1 MKITL
6 DRKNLLNELSFVNGL
21 TDGSVNPNHTA
32 VLFEINDNKLIL
44 TATNGTAVVTSE
56 VTITNKD
63 KNENFAGAIKAN
75 KFIGL
80 LQHIASDMVNMS
92 FSTNNVTM
100 TANKGRYSVGI
111 LDGAVPHIKS
121 FSTFKETGK
130 LFTID
135 SKGFIRGITTTAPFA
150 SKKEST
156 QYTLR
161 SIGIKATPN
170 EVHFYATDST
180 CVFHMKIDDV
190 DPLNVEREQTLKI
203 DPVYMSFLSGLNSEE
218 RIEVRIS
225 DSIMSFKCGTRKLFL
240 NILLGELPNIPDKIM
255 PKWKSE
261 LNVTLKIDIGD
272 FKEAVKRFEYAADV
286 KFKRVIFSAN
296 DTALSMQAKD
306 PFDEGVDFYDE
317 VSLKEGANGSFV
329 TDGKRI
335 SEFLNKLDSGTLIN
349 RFATTKEPVLFET
362 ENGLNYLVMQVE

>member
-170 EVHFYATDST
+170 EVHFTPPIALVCST
-180 CVFHMKIDDV
+180 
-190 DPLNVEREQTLKI
+190 
-203 DPVYMSFLSGLNSEE
+203 
-218 RIEVRIS
+218 
-225 DSIMSFKCGTRKLFL
+225 
-240 NILLGELPNIPDKIM
+240 
-255 PKWKSE
+255 
-261 LNVTLKIDIGD
+261 
-272 FKEAVKRFEYAADV
+272 
-286 KFKRVIFSAN
+286 
-296 DTALSMQAKD
+296 
-306 PFDEGVDFYDE
+306 
-317 VSLKEGANGSFV
+317 
-329 TDGKRI
+329 
-335 SEFLNKLDSGTLIN
+335 
-349 RFATTKEPVLFET
+349 
-362 ENGLNYLVMQVE
+362 

>member
-1 MKITL
+1 
-6 DRKNLLNELSFVNGL
+6 
-21 TDGSVNPNHTA
+21 
-32 VLFEINDNKLIL
+32 
-44 TATNGTAVVTSE
+44 
-56 VTITNKD
+56 
-63 KNENFAGAIKAN
+63 
-75 KFIGL
+75 
-80 LQHIASDMVNMS
+80 
-92 FSTNNVTM
+92 
-100 TANKGRYSVGI
+100 
-111 LDGAVPHIKS
+111 
-121 FSTFKETGK
+121 
-130 LFTID
+130 
-135 SKGFIRGITTTAPFA
+135 
-150 SKKEST
+150 
-156 QYTLR
+156 
-161 SIGIKATPN
+161 
-170 EVHFYATDST
+170 
-180 CVFHMKIDDV
+180 MKIDDV

-261 LNVTLKIDIGD
+261 LNITLKIDIGD